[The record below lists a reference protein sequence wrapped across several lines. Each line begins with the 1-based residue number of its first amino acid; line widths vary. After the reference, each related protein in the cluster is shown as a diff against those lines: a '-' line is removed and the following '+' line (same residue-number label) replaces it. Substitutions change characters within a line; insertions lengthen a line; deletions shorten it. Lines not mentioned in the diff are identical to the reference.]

1 MKRSLAWSILRDEYR
16 VAKSA
21 RRTACFDRQELERYK
36 LHGVDR
42 VDLLNLTLPPDKKAD
57 VRASSRTMLFI
68 GDQTWWP
75 NYEAVARL
83 VRLWPRVTAQVPD
96 ARLNIVGKMDSRTK
110 WKSVEG
116 IKHWGF
122 VDDLTPFVSESRAMI
137 APISTGG
144 GVRVKLLEACS
155 RGLPVVATPAAV
167 GSLDD
172 VLGLP
177 ACSNDDELVDE
188 SVRMLL
194 DSAYAAESGSEI
206 YETNSG
212 YWGTGGPHK
221 AVASWLSA

>member
-1 MKRSLAWSILRDEYR
+1 M
-16 VAKSA
+16 AKNA
-21 RRTACFDRQELERYK
+21 RRTACFDRQELERYIR
-36 LHGVDR
+36 HGVNR
-42 VDLLNLTLPPDKKAD
+42 VDLLNLTLPPDVKAD
-57 VRASSRTMLFI
+57 VKASGRTMLFI

-83 VRLWPRVTAQVPD
+83 VRLWPSVTARVPG
-96 ARLNIVGKMDSRTK
+96 ARLNIIGKMNPRAK

-122 VDDLTPFVSESRAMI
+122 VDDLSPFLSQSRAMI

-155 RGLPVVATPAAV
+155 RGLPVVATQAAI
-167 GSLDD
+167 GSLDE

-177 ACSNDDELVDE
+177 VSSNDDDLVDE

-194 DSAYAAESGSEI
+194 DPAYAAERGDEI
-206 YETNSG
+206 YDTNSG
-212 YWGTGGPHK
+212 YWRTSGPHN